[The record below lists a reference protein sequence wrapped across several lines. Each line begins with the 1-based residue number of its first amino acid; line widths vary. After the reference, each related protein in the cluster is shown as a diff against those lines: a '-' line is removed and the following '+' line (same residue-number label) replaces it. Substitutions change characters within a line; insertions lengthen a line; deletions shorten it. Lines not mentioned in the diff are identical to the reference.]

1 MQTSL
6 DKVRQLPTKKPRRIS
21 PSDEYSGLIS
31 FRMDWF
37 YLLAVQGTL
46 NRLLQYHS
54 SKASVG
60 LKIY

>member
-31 FRMDWF
+31 FRMDLQGLHSLQSKGLSIDF
-37 YLLAVQGTL
+37 SNTTVQKHLLD
-46 NRLLQYHS
+46 
-54 SKASVG
+54 
-60 LKIY
+60 